1 MPLILEKKGKIELNE
16 EVLKLIENS
25 TNPNLL
31 LFYGMTKRGKSTT
44 LNQLIRGNHE
54 TWKFKNKK
62 PFFAHDSI
70 ESITKGCDIFGP
82 VKASILIKR
91 HLLDIKLEEDFD
103 VFFCDTEGFNSLDG
117 IHTKL
122 ISGILTLL
130 QLCTISVSISSQLFN
145 NEDLKDLY
153 SQIQI
158 SRYIKKINN
167 SLPSP
172 LIVVYI
178 SNILYGN
185 GDEYDKDEE
194 EEESYEKI
202 KILYEESRK
211 KQKNKILQDLNE
223 KKKLNINFNDIEVIP
238 GGKYQNIKHEKEPDH
253 DDPFVKLYWDSIKD
267 ILIKFINV
275 KKNNVGKKMVTWI
288 KFLFNLFKNVKFTNN
303 DLNLDNFIKN
313 YITNSFEDFSKE
325 QFEVKKALIN
335 EDIQNN
341 FIEYINILND
351 DKKAKK
357 NLLDFFDKNMM
368 DIYQK
373 LIPEKVKDFIDL
385 SIEQYRVLI
394 KEELNNEF
402 EIINK
407 KILSENYINALI
419 KDIKIIINNAKFK
432 DEINYNQIKID
443 KLWNSIYKKHK
454 IILDYFKNISI
465 NVVNNLKES
474 FMFKLNEKIN
484 SLIDRKKNW
493 EDYFNEKMEIIEK
506 NIDLILFDFFKKY
519 NYQEDL
525 EIFQKN
531 YDEYYNKIY
540 NKIFTLHKNE
550 YFNDIS
556 EKKLIEINKNMNEIF
571 KTKYDAIISNN
582 KLPIWKNIKSDIYI
596 SIKKLFEE
604 FISKILFKKEFSEDV
619 DLNLYNKKAFLN
631 LIPKDFMQRNF
642 VTDDKQNEIKVLI
655 NNEIDNYIKILNN
668 KINRLPLFDKFIK
681 EIIKKCNDKL
691 NIKMKE
697 LFDRIDFVEDI
708 ILFDS
713 DIMFSFI
720 IRNLS
725 VYENA
730 KSKIE
735 QINIKLRELCNN
747 KADEYI
753 LQIMQY
759 KPEWK
764 NIKNNLRND
773 CEKYKS
779 IIFKN
784 VFYQEDMKIITKNDL
799 LKNIKNLN
807 TLYGKVNQ
815 NKKDEI
821 NYILEQT
828 LEEINIKKN
837 SLQKWSII
845 KNNLLLEAIIEM
857 ENILKSDFTKIKE
870 EYKDIDFGNNERD
883 MIKNILIWKIEAKK
897 IFEQCLD
904 KKRKD
909 ELYNNIEEKA
919 KILANEYYIEE
930 KKKKEQKIKGQN
942 ELKNYQAIIN
952 IFKNESQTTNNETA
966 KIKMDTNNFKEKNEK
981 LIQENSDR
989 ILAEKLEIEQLNK
1002 EKMNLVNLHLS
1013 KK

>member
-1 MPLILEKKGKIELNE
+1 
-16 EVLKLIENS
+16 
-25 TNPNLL
+25 
-31 LFYGMTKRGKSTT
+31 
-44 LNQLIRGNHE
+44 
-54 TWKFKNKK
+54 
-62 PFFAHDSI
+62 
-70 ESITKGCDIFGP
+70 
-82 VKASILIKR
+82 
-91 HLLDIKLEEDFD
+91 
-103 VFFCDTEGFNSLDG
+103 
-117 IHTKL
+117 
-122 ISGILTLL
+122 
-130 QLCTISVSISSQLFN
+130 
-145 NEDLKDLY
+145 
-153 SQIQI
+153 
-158 SRYIKKINN
+158 
-167 SLPSP
+167 
-172 LIVVYI
+172 
-178 SNILYGN
+178 
-185 GDEYDKDEE
+185 
-194 EEESYEKI
+194 
-202 KILYEESRK
+202 
-211 KQKNKILQDLNE
+211 
-223 KKKLNINFNDIEVIP
+223 
-238 GGKYQNIKHEKEPDH
+238 
-253 DDPFVKLYWDSIKD
+253 
-267 ILIKFINV
+267 
-275 KKNNVGKKMVTWI
+275 
-288 KFLFNLFKNVKFTNN
+288 
-303 DLNLDNFIKN
+303 
-313 YITNSFEDFSKE
+313 
-325 QFEVKKALIN
+325 
-335 EDIQNN
+335 
-341 FIEYINILND
+341 
-351 DKKAKK
+351 
-357 NLLDFFDKNMM
+357 
-368 DIYQK
+368 
-373 LIPEKVKDFIDL
+373 
-385 SIEQYRVLI
+385 
-394 KEELNNEF
+394 
-402 EIINK
+402 
-407 KILSENYINALI
+407 
-419 KDIKIIINNAKFK
+419 
-432 DEINYNQIKID
+432 
-443 KLWNSIYKKHK
+443 
-454 IILDYFKNISI
+454 
-465 NVVNNLKES
+465 
-474 FMFKLNEKIN
+474 
-484 SLIDRKKNW
+484 
-493 EDYFNEKMEIIEK
+493 MEIIEK

-619 DLNLYNKKAFLN
+619 DLNLYNKKTFLN